1 MDRIIP
7 NDKIK
12 KNKFKNSR
20 LSLLI
25 ILIVQVFLT
34 SLFIFKIAADLF
46 AIPLNFVPWAVIEI
60 IEISTSVGMLMG
72 VFTTFLLVSHSQKRI
87 DFVEKKVD
95 AASAN
100 YNDFLKVQF
109 NEWGFSPTE
118 KSIAIFVTKGFSNI
132 EIARLRGTTEST
144 VKSQM
149 STIFR
154 KSGTSSRSQ
163 LVTWML
169 EDVIERLS
177 SDPEDL

>member
-1 MDRIIP
+1 MDRVMP
-7 NDKIK
+7 KEKIK
-12 KNKFKNSR
+12 KIKFKNS
-20 LSLLI
+20 SLNLFV
-25 ILIVQVFLT
+25 ILILQVFLT

-72 VFTTFLLVSHSQKRI
+72 VFITFILVLNGQKRI

-95 AASAN
+95 AASSN

-149 STIFR
+149 STIFK

-177 SDPEDL
+177 ADPEDL

>member
-1 MDRIIP
+1 VDRLINLIG
-7 NDKIK
+7 IK
-12 KNKFKNSR
+12 RMKVKNSR
-20 LSLLI
+20 FPLLA
-25 ILIVQVFLT
+25 ILIAQVFLT
-34 SLFIFKIAADLF
+34 SVFIFKITADLF
-46 AIPLNFVPWAVIEI
+46 AIPLTFVPWSIMEV
-60 IEISTSVGMLMG
+60 IEISTSVGMLLG
-72 VFTTFLLVSHSQKRI
+72 VFTTFLLVSKGQKRI
-87 DFVEKKVD
+87 DLVERKVD

-100 YNDFLKVQF
+100 YNDFLRVQF
-109 NEWGFSPTE
+109 DEWGFSPTE

-132 EIARLRGTTEST
+132 EIAKLRGTTEST

-177 SDPEDL
+177 SDPAHL

>member
-1 MDRIIP
+1 MDRLI
-7 NDKIK
+7 NGVRNKQLKIK
-12 KNKFKNSR
+12 NTR
-20 LSLLI
+20 LPLFT
-25 ILIVQVFLT
+25 ILIAQVCLT
-34 SLFIFKIAADLF
+34 SLFIFKIIADLF
-46 AIPLNFVPWAVIEI
+46 AIPLKFIPWSVMEI
-60 IEISTSVGMLMG
+60 LEISTSFGMLLG
-72 VFTTFLLVSHSQKRI
+72 VFTTFLLVSKGQKRI
-87 DFVEKKVD
+87 DLVEKKVD

-100 YNDFLKVQF
+100 YNNFLKVQF
-109 NEWGFSPTE
+109 EEWGFSPTE

-177 SDPEDL
+177 SDPADL